1 MLLAVNIGNSNIR
14 FGAFK
19 SEGEIVTWTIN
30 TKPYR
35 TEDECFAKFNSMYE
49 PFGFSKED
57 FDEIVIASVVPPL
70 TLAVN
75 NALERIHG
83 FRPLIV
89 DRETVSPVKHRSKQI
104 GTDLY
109 ANAVAAHQLYDGY
122 KIVIDFGTALTFIG
136 IGPQGES
143 LGVSIG
149 PGINTSLKG
158 LIDNTAQLQ
167 AIEFKKPPKVLGQD
181 TESCMQSGF
190 VNGYLSMIE
199 GMIER
204 INAEIGSES
213 TVIATGGLSE
223 IFAPLT
229 PKIDIQDQLHTLKGI
244 VELYKLNKNEINS

>member
-14 FGAFK
+14 FGVFDDK
-19 SEGEIVTWTIN
+19 KEIVTWTIN

-35 TEDECFAKFNSMYE
+35 TEDECFAKFNSMYQ

-57 FDEIVIASVVPPL
+57 INEIVIASVVPPM
-70 TLAVN
+70 TLVVK
-75 NALERIHG
+75 NALERIHS
-83 FRPLIV
+83 FKVFIV
-89 DRETVSPVKHRSKQI
+89 DRETPSPVKHKSKQI

-122 KIVIDFGTALTFIG
+122 KIVIDFGTALTFLG
-136 IGPQGES
+136 IDPDGES

-149 PGINTSLKG
+149 PGINTSLNC
-158 LIDNTAQLQ
+158 LVDNTAQLQ
-167 AIEFKKPPKVLGQD
+167 AIELKKPRKILGQD

-199 GMIER
+199 GMIEK
-204 INAEIGSES
+204 IDAEIGNVS
-213 TVIATGGLSE
+213 TVIATGGMSE

-229 PKIDIQDQLHTLKGI
+229 SKIDIQDQLHTLKGI
-244 VELYKLNKNEINS
+244 AELYKLNK